1 MPRRLRGGYM
11 PNPTYTDLIE
21 QEELLVSNFLLTYLY
36 RYNQVNTLAS
46 VMFVCTSASPTS
58 SVERTNHDIP
68 NHSLDTISRVPP
80 RSLTYQYL
88 TQHRQHGTYSKDLIT
103 DRTSPVSISCVL
115 QRRNRSLR
123 GNIPSTSRHE
133 CQTPRMEDSH
143 ERW

>member
-21 QEELLVSNFLLTYLY
+21 QEELLVSNLLLTYLY

-58 SVERTNHDIP
+58 SVERTDHDIP

-103 DRTSPVSISCVL
+103 D
-115 QRRNRSLR
+115 
-123 GNIPSTSRHE
+123 
-133 CQTPRMEDSH
+133 
-143 ERW
+143 